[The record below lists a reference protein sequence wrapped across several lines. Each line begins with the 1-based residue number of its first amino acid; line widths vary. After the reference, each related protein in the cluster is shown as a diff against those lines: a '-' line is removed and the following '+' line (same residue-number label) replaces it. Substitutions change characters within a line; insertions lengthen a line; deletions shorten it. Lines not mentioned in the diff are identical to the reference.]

1 MNETKEVK
9 DIKASDD
16 EKEKMSPA
24 KRRDL
29 IKTLIILFLA
39 AMLILTFFSNTIM
52 NRALPEISTETAGSG
67 KLIERIEG
75 TGSVEANQAYN
86 VTVEGNRVVEKI
98 HIKKGQE
105 VKKGDVLFTIN
116 TVGTEKLEEAETA
129 LDAAKLEYETAL
141 LKEPVDY
148 QEENQK
154 IKAAREEISDLI
166 AKRDAARVNES
177 NAAYAK
183 SENNANKSELSRLT
197 AQQEK
202 LTMAVKA
209 MSMDV
214 YDEAPYEYVGDLPSL
229 CGAYEAA
236 DAEYKEAYETYQK
249 AIENDKNI
257 ELAKS
262 EADAKQAARDSAFE
276 AYNDAKNSVRGNV
289 LSQLSDVENAMND
302 ISSKMAEYEAAY
314 GESKS
319 ENYESLAASVTAKQN
334 ELENLIITL
343 NKSKQK
349 DTITDKKDAL
359 GIEAKKKAL
368 DKQQEKLDKLKKEV
382 KSSEVKSKYS
392 GVVSDILVQPDA
404 TTTDGDALAIIDL
417 VDDGFTVE
425 IPVENDMIKKVRK
438 GVEAEILNN
447 YGGDKTAVLSEIKND
462 PTNSKQ
468 KKLIFDVTGDVNS
481 GESLTL
487 SIPCGSGTYDAI
499 VPRSAV
505 KEENGG
511 YYVYTVRSKS
521 TPLGN
526 RYYAEKV
533 SVNVEAKDT
542 TSSAVSGGVSRG
554 DYIITAASKPL
565 TPGCQVR
572 MKDK

>member
-16 EKEKMSPA
+16 EKEKMLPA

-105 VKKGDVLFTIN
+105 VKKGDVLFTVN

-166 AKRDAARVNES
+166 AKRDAAKVNES

-302 ISSKMAEYEAAY
+302 ISTKMAEYEAAY

-392 GVVSDILVQPDA
+392 GVVSSIEVQPDA
-404 TTTDGDALAIIDL
+404 TTTDGDPLAIIDL

-425 IPVENDMIKKVRK
+425 ISVENDMIKKVRK

>member
-67 KLIERIEG
+67 KLIERTEG

-105 VKKGDVLFTIN
+105 VKKGDVLFTVN

-314 GESKS
+314 GESGS
-319 ENYESLAASVTAKQN
+319 ESYENLAASVTAKQN

-359 GIEAKKKAL
+359 DIEAKKKAL

-392 GVVSDILVQPDA
+392 GVVSSIEVQPDA
-404 TTTDGDALAIIDL
+404 TTTDGDPLAIIDL

-425 IPVENDMIKKVRK
+425 ISVENDMIKKVRK

>member
-24 KRRDL
+24 RRREI
-29 IKTLIILFLA
+29 IKTLVILFLA
-39 AMLILTFFSNTIM
+39 AMLVLTFFSNTIM
-52 NRALPEISTETAGSG
+52 NRALPEVSTETAGSG

-75 TGSVEANQAYN
+75 TGTIEANQAYN
-86 VTVEGNRVVEKI
+86 VTVEGSRVVEKI

-105 VKKGDVLFTIN
+105 VKKGDVLFTVN
-116 TVGTEKLEEAETA
+116 TVGTEKLDEAEAA
-129 LDAAKLEYETAL
+129 LDTAKLEYETAL

-209 MSMDV
+209 IGSDM

-229 CGAYEAA
+229 FGAYQAA
-236 DAEYKEAYETYQK
+236 DSEYKEAYETYQK
-249 AIENDKNI
+249 AIENDKNV
-257 ELAKS
+257 ELAKT

-276 AYNDAKNSVRGNV
+276 AYNNAKNSVRGNV

-314 GESKS
+314 GESRS
-319 ENYESLAASVTAKQN
+319 ESYETLAASVTAKQN
-334 ELENLIITL
+334 ELENLIISL

-359 GIEAKKKAL
+359 DIEAKKKAV

-392 GVVSDILVQPDA
+392 GVVSSINVQPDA
-404 TTTDGDALAIIDL
+404 TTTDGDPLAVIDL

-425 IPVENDMIKKVRK
+425 ISVANDMIKKVKK
-438 GVEAEILNN
+438 GVEADVLNN
-447 YGGDKTAVLSEIKND
+447 YGGDIKAVLSEIKND
-462 PTNSKQ
+462 TTNSKQ
-468 KKLIFDVTGDVNS
+468 KMLVFDVTGDVDS

-499 VPRSAV
+499 VPRSAI
-505 KEENGG
+505 KEEDGG
-511 YYVYTVRSKS
+511 YYVYTIRSKS

-533 SVNVEAKDT
+533 SVNVEAKDA
-542 TSSAVSGGVSRG
+542 TSSAVSGGVNRG

>member
-16 EKEKMSPA
+16 EKEKMLPA

-105 VKKGDVLFTIN
+105 VKKGDVLFTVN

-166 AKRDAARVNES
+166 AKRDAAKVNES

-392 GVVSDILVQPDA
+392 GVVSSIEVQPDA
-404 TTTDGDALAIIDL
+404 TTTDGDPLAIIDL

-425 IPVENDMIKKVRK
+425 ISVENDMIKKVRK

>member
-16 EKEKMSPA
+16 EKEKMLPA

-105 VKKGDVLFTIN
+105 VKKGDVLFTVN

-166 AKRDAARVNES
+166 AKRDAAKVNES

-257 ELAKS
+257 ELAKA

-302 ISSKMAEYEAAY
+302 ISTKMAEYEAAY

-392 GVVSDILVQPDA
+392 GVVSSIEVQPDA
-404 TTTDGDALAIIDL
+404 TTTDGDPLAIIDL

-425 IPVENDMIKKVRK
+425 ISVENDMIKKVRK

>member
-105 VKKGDVLFTIN
+105 VKKGDVLFTVN

-166 AKRDAARVNES
+166 AKRDAAKVNES

-257 ELAKS
+257 ELAKA

-302 ISSKMAEYEAAY
+302 ISTKMAEYEAAY

-392 GVVSDILVQPDA
+392 GVVSSIEVQPDA
-404 TTTDGDALAIIDL
+404 TTTDGDPLAIIDL

-425 IPVENDMIKKVRK
+425 ISVENDMIKKVRK

>member
-105 VKKGDVLFTIN
+105 VKKGDVLFTVN

-183 SENNANKSELSRLT
+183 SENKANKS
-197 AQQEK
+197 
-202 LTMAVKA
+202 
-209 MSMDV
+209 
-214 YDEAPYEYVGDLPSL
+214 
-229 CGAYEAA
+229 
-236 DAEYKEAYETYQK
+236 
-249 AIENDKNI
+249 
-257 ELAKS
+257 
-262 EADAKQAARDSAFE
+262 
-276 AYNDAKNSVRGNV
+276 
-289 LSQLSDVENAMND
+289 
-302 ISSKMAEYEAAY
+302 
-314 GESKS
+314 
-319 ENYESLAASVTAKQN
+319 
-334 ELENLIITL
+334 
-343 NKSKQK
+343 
-349 DTITDKKDAL
+349 
-359 GIEAKKKAL
+359 
-368 DKQQEKLDKLKKEV
+368 
-382 KSSEVKSKYS
+382 
-392 GVVSDILVQPDA
+392 
-404 TTTDGDALAIIDL
+404 
-417 VDDGFTVE
+417 
-425 IPVENDMIKKVRK
+425 
-438 GVEAEILNN
+438 
-447 YGGDKTAVLSEIKND
+447 DKTYCTAGKAD
-462 PTNSKQ
+462 
-468 KKLIFDVTGDVNS
+468 
-481 GESLTL
+481 
-487 SIPCGSGTYDAI
+487 
-499 VPRSAV
+499 
-505 KEENGG
+505 NGCKG
-511 YYVYTVRSKS
+511 Y
-521 TPLGN
+521 
-526 RYYAEKV
+526 EH
-533 SVNVEAKDT
+533 
-542 TSSAVSGGVSRG
+542 
-554 DYIITAASKPL
+554 
-565 TPGCQVR
+565 GCI
-572 MKDK
+572 